1 MLGLETVLHLSHFLS
16 VHDVYKDKGELKV
29 SGKVSSGVISSGETI
44 VALPSGESLQ
54 VQSLK
59 VSKNQLTLPYL
70 VS

>member
-1 MLGLETVLHLSHFLS
+1 M
-16 VHDVYKDKGELKV
+16 

-70 VS
+70 VN